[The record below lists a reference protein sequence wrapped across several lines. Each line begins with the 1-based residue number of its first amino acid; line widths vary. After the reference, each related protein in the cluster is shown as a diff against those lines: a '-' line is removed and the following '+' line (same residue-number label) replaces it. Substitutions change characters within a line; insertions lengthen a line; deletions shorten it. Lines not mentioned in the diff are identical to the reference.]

1 MESSMSFAVP
11 LSFDFVVMSFPSLL
25 RRRCYVFTSKLYPRP
40 FSVWNQIPRPI
51 VPTAK
56 AVRVFSTKSPASA
69 VLTVTRCYFLIRRFN
84 PDAGIEKPTVVSY
97 AIDVKDLL
105 GSNTRSLRPRRRP
118 TILDGLL
125 HLKKTACTDLAM
137 FDVKPKGCSGP
148 AHDFCF
154 ECIMMVNNR
163 PAAACKEAIAENW
176 IPIGPSDEAVIKI
189 DPLPD
194 QMVPGD
200 PTWSDLVVPFESIHS
215 VWSKLEESYL
225 SRANNKL
232 SKAEEEDSTKS
243 SETREGAMRRTNS
256 DRN

>member
-1 MESSMSFAVP
+1 M
-11 LSFDFVVMSFPSLL
+11 
-25 RRRCYVFTSKLYPRP
+25 CFTSKLYPRP
-40 FSVWNQIPRPI
+40 FPVWNQIPRPI

-105 GSNTRSLRPRRRP
+105 GSNSRSLRPRRRP

-189 DPLPD
+189 DPFRTTWF
-194 QMVPGD
+194 PGI
-200 PTWSDLVVPFESIHS
+200 PRERFGGPFESIHS

-225 SRANNKL
+225 SMANNKL
-232 SKAEEEDSTKS
+232 SKAEKEDSTKP
-243 SETREGAMRRTNS
+243 SETLEGAKRRTNS
-256 DRN
+256 DTN